1 MQQQGE
7 GDGNPESETMEA
19 VEQGSEETLP
29 EQLPDPEDQIEGAI
43 LLGQQMGD
51 APDRE
56 RAEEESPWID
66 ADHAPSRS
74 M

>member
-1 MQQQGE
+1 
-7 GDGNPESETMEA
+7 
-19 VEQGSEETLP
+19 
-29 EQLPDPEDQIEGAI
+29 
-43 LLGQQMGD
+43 MGD